1 MDVQGAIAELTGRR
15 PADAALALCEL
26 AGLEHTATSSRLAQQ
41 ILEVAAA
48 VLADETTARA
58 LRRDGGWA
66 GALRMLEENWFGPLP
81 DDPPGTT
88 ALLPLLA
95 DMPRQEIVALGGR
108 IRSGELVE
116 LAVQAD
122 GEQDAEARGEGLVV
136 ELLHWALAVAT
147 RPEETRVD
155 WKQTGPQQRDAA
167 IELPDAATDL
177 WVRAEVD
184 ARSGRYQV
192 GPGPREVSG
201 YVHGH
206 PLRFGRTATLGG
218 AVLLAEHAAAE
229 CVAALPTLRTWG
241 EFRLL
246 LPRPVAADA
255 CPSLRE
261 ILTAAR
267 DDGDG
272 CVVDLLD
279 LAATVR
285 DLQESIAEPLGSPLG
300 GHYLVGSL
308 DPSGTGPSLG
318 TLTGLVVDNLNLPVT
333 RPGEE
338 ANTTPVDSP
347 AFRRHLLRQRAGFDP
362 LVERFLVAADAV
374 AAGAAPAAVRYAA
387 GRQAL
392 QDADLQMLLGVDAIE
407 RYRGED
413 VARWV
418 HGLPRD
424 PSQLRAYVSDWW
436 YSRHPEHRPDVG
448 HTDG

>member
-1 MDVQGAIAELTGRR
+1 MDVHDAIAELTGRR
-15 PADAALALCEL
+15 RADAALALCEL

-48 VLADETTARA
+48 VLTDETTARA

-66 GALRMLEENWFGPLP
+66 GALRMLEESWFGPLP

-88 ALLPLLA
+88 AVLALLA
-95 DMPRQEIVALGGR
+95 DMPTQEITALGR
-108 IRSGELVE
+108 RVRRGELVE

-122 GEQDAEARGEGLVV
+122 GGQDAEARGEGLVV

-147 RPEETRVD
+147 RPEETRLD
-155 WKQTGPQQRDAA
+155 WKQTGPQRRDAV

-192 GPGPREVSG
+192 GPGPREVPG
-201 YVHGH
+201 YVHAH

-229 CVAALPTLRTWG
+229 CVAALSTLRTW

-261 ILTAAR
+261 VLTAVR

-272 CVVDLLD
+272 RVVDLLD

-285 DLQESIAEPLGSPLG
+285 DLGDAIAEPLGGPAG

-318 TLTGLVVDNLNLPVT
+318 TLTGLVVDNLNLPAT

-338 ANTTPVDSP
+338 ANTAPVDSP
-347 AFRRHLLRQRAGFDP
+347 RYRRHLLRQRAGFDP

-374 AAGAAPAAVRYAA
+374 ATGPAPAAVRYAA

-392 QDADLQMLLGVDAIE
+392 QAGDLQALLGVDAIE
-407 RYRGED
+407 RYHGED

-418 HGLPRD
+418 HALPRD
-424 PSQLRAYVSDWW
+424 PSQLGAYVNDWW
-436 YSRHPEHRPDVG
+436 YSRHPEYRPDGG
-448 HTDG
+448 HTNG